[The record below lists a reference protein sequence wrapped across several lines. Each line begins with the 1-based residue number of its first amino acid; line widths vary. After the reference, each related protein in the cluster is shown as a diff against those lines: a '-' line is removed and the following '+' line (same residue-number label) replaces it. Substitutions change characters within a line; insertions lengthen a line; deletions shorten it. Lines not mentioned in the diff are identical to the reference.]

1 MTFRV
6 VVADRI
12 VPRGMAILAAAE
24 GIELVDVAGRG
35 RQAFEAALPG
45 AHALLV
51 RSETRVTADVIRR
64 AQQLKLIA
72 RAGTGVDT
80 IDVAAATR
88 SGIAVLNA
96 PGANTVSTAEH
107 TMALLLALVRH
118 IPDAVA
124 SMRKGDWDRKR
135 FEGAELRGKTIGV
148 IGLGR
153 IGGQV
158 AQLAKAFAMRV
169 LAHDPFVSG
178 DQARGAEL
186 VPLEKLLAESDV
198 VTLHLALTDRT
209 KHFLNAERL
218 AAMKH
223 GAVLVNAA
231 RGELVDESALL
242 AALDAGQLGGAALD
256 VFSIE
261 PLPADHPLR
270 RHERVLVT
278 PHLAASTAE
287 AQERVATEI
296 CAAVRDALLTGDI
309 SGAIN
314 VPGVTREALIRL
326 APVLDLARLLGR
338 MAVGLV
344 GGPVSRLEVSFGG
357 GDEDAPRPVQ
367 LAAVE
372 GVLRGMGVGQV
383 SIVNAQV
390 LAGERGIVVSRRV
403 GPAEAGYA
411 VTVGVELSGPSGG
424 LGLIGGIGGEG
435 RARLVRVDD
444 YRVDIVPTDRMLV
457 LRNRDVPGVI
467 GHVGTIL
474 GQSGVNIASYHQAR
488 REPPVGAD
496 DAALAVIAVD
506 QGLGAG
512 VLDQL
517 RALPEV
523 VDVRFV
529 HLDDV

>member
-1 MTFRV
+1 MTYRV

-12 VPRGMAILAAAE
+12 ASRGMAILAAAP
-24 GIELVDVAGRG
+24 GIELAEVAGKG
-35 RQAFEAALPG
+35 REALEAALPE

-64 AQQLKLIA
+64 ARRLKVIA

-107 TMALLLALVRH
+107 TIALLLALVRH

-124 SMRKGDWDRKR
+124 SMRKGDWERKR

-158 AQLAKAFAMRV
+158 AQLARAFAMRV
-169 LAHDPFVSG
+169 LAHDPYVTG
-178 DQARGAEL
+178 ERARGAEL
-186 VPLEKLLAESDV
+186 VALETLLAESDV
-198 VTLHLALTDRT
+198 VTLHLALTDQTR
-209 KHFLNAERL
+209 HFLNAERV
-218 AAMKH
+218 ARMKR

-231 RGELVDESALL
+231 RGELVDEAALL
-242 AALDAGQLGGAALD
+242 DALDRGQLAGAALD
-256 VFSIE
+256 VFSTE
-261 PLPADHPLR
+261 PLPGDHPLR

-326 APVLDLARLLGR
+326 APVLDLARLMGLLAAGLG
-338 MAVGLV
+338 
-344 GGPVSRLEVSFGG
+344 GGPVARVEVSFGG
-357 GDEDAPRPVQ
+357 ADEDAPRPVQ

-372 GVLRGMGVGQV
+372 GVLRGIGVTQV

-390 LAGERGIVVSRRV
+390 LAAERGMVVSRRV

-411 VTVGVELSGPSGG
+411 VTVGVELSGAAGDISVIGG
-424 LGLIGGIGGEG
+424 LGGEG

-444 YRVDIVPTDRMLV
+444 YRVDLVPTDWMLV

-467 GHVGTIL
+467 GRVGTVL

-488 REPPVGAD
+488 REGPIGSD
-496 DAALAVIAVD
+496 NTALAVIAVD

-512 VLDQL
+512 VLDDL
-517 RALPEV
+517 RGLPEV
-523 VDVRFV
+523 IDVRFV
-529 HLDDV
+529 HLATM

>member
-12 VPRGMAILAAAE
+12 VPRGTAILAAAE
-24 GIELVDVAGRG
+24 GIELVDVAGKG

-64 AQQLKLIA
+64 AQQLKVIA

-124 SMRKGDWDRKR
+124 SMRKGDWERKR

-186 VPLEKLLAESDV
+186 VSLERLLAESDV

-209 KHFLNAERL
+209 KHFLNAARL
-218 AAMKH
+218 AAMKR

-231 RGELVDESALL
+231 RGELVDEDALL
-242 AALDAGQLGGAALD
+242 GALDAGHLAGAALD
-256 VFSIE
+256 VFSTE
-261 PLPADHPLR
+261 PLPADHALR

-338 MAVGLV
+338 MAVGLL
-344 GGPVSRLEVSFGG
+344 GGPVARLEVSFGG

-372 GVLRGMGVGQV
+372 GALRGMGVGQV

-390 LAGERGIVVSRRV
+390 LASERGIVVSRRV

-411 VTVGVELSGPSGG
+411 VTVGVELSGPGRLS
-424 LGLIGGIGGEG
+424 LIGGLGGEG

-444 YRVDIVPTDRMLV
+444 YRVDVVPTDWMLV

-467 GHVGTIL
+467 GRVGTIL

-488 REPPVGAD
+488 REPPVGSD
-496 DAALAVIAVD
+496 NTALAVIAVD

-512 VLDQL
+512 VLEEL
-517 RALPEV
+517 RLLPEV
-523 VDVRFV
+523 IDVRFV

>member
-1 MTFRV
+1 VTYRV

-12 VPRGMAILAAAE
+12 ATRGTAILAAAPE
-24 GIELVDVAGRG
+24 IELVEVAGKG
-35 RQAFEAALPG
+35 RQALEAVLPE

-64 AQQLKLIA
+64 ARQLKVIA

-118 IPDAVA
+118 IPDAVV
-124 SMRKGDWDRKR
+124 SMRKGEWERKR
-135 FEGAELRGKTIGV
+135 FEGAELRGKTLGV

-169 LAHDPFVSG
+169 LAHDPYVTG
-178 DQARGAEL
+178 DQSRGAEL
-186 VPLEKLLAESDV
+186 VSLEKLLAESDI

-209 KHFLNAERL
+209 RHFLNAGRIGV
-218 AAMKH
+218 MKP

-231 RGELVDESALL
+231 RGELVDEAALL
-242 AALDAGQLGGAALD
+242 AALDTGQLAGAALD
-256 VFSIE
+256 VFSTE
-261 PLPADHPLR
+261 PLPAEHPLR

-296 CAAVRDALLTGDI
+296 CAAVRDALLAGDI
-309 SGAIN
+309 SSAIN

-326 APVLDLARLLGR
+326 ATALDLARLLGR
-338 MAVGLV
+338 LAAGLV
-344 GGPVSRLEVSFGG
+344 GGPVLRVEVSFGG
-357 GDEDAPRPVQ
+357 NDEDAPRPVQ

-372 GVLRGMGVGQV
+372 GILRGLGVSQV
-383 SIVNAQV
+383 SIVNAHV
-390 LAGERGIVVSRRV
+390 LATERGMVVSRRV

-411 VTVGVELSGPSGG
+411 MTVGVEASSASGRVGVIGG
-424 LGLIGGIGGEG
+424 LGGEG
-435 RARLVRVDD
+435 RGRLVRVDD
-444 YRVDIVPTDRMLV
+444 YRVDLVPTDWMLV

-467 GHVGTIL
+467 GRVGTVL
-474 GQSGVNIASYHQAR
+474 GQTGINIASYHQAR
-488 REPPVGAD
+488 REAPIGED
-496 DAALAVIAVD
+496 NTALAVIAVD
-506 QGLGAG
+506 QEINQD
-512 VLDQL
+512 VLDAL
-517 RALPEV
+517 RTLPEV
-523 VDVRFV
+523 IDVRFA
-529 HLDDV
+529 HLAA